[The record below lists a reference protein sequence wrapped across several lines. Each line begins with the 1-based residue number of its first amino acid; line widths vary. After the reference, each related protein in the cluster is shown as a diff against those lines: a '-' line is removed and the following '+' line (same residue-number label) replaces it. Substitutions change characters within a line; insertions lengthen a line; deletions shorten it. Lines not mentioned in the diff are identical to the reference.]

1 MKTREIQPHLSFVF
15 FFSLSLINKG
25 FIVLLALL
33 KIAAE
38 TSGLSSLRNFSKFY
52 LEIIFLWNGI

>member
-38 TSGLSSLRNFSKFY
+38 TSGLSSLRNFSK
-52 LEIIFLWNGI
+52 LIS